1 MCMKIKKVLSVFIL
15 ASLLVSCATPARL
28 YKNGEY
34 YKATIASVKRLRS
47 KPDDIKVQDILT
59 KTYSLAI
66 DYLQQSINDLQYEKD
81 PNKYYS
87 IVKYYN
93 MLNTMANEI
102 MRCPKAYELI
112 PEPIDFVA
120 ELQAAKETG
129 AEEFYSLG
137 IEALEQNDVKQA
149 RLALFYFD
157 NANNFI
163 RGYKDINSM
172 TKEAQNKSILKVA
185 VQKPLIST
193 KYQLSSDFF
202 FDNLLEGLNNANYR
216 NRVDFFGQSSRSTNN
231 NAHQIIILDFV
242 DFTVGNT
249 MESRKIIDCK
259 RDSVITDYVNIRGQ
273 SYPVYNTVRA
283 RFIETDVEIVS
294 AGILSVQVIDS
305 KTKKVIRKSE
315 FRGRYIWAST
325 WATYEG
331 DQRALNQ
338 RQIDL
343 YNRGIEI
350 PPPPQTLFVEFTK
363 PIYAQTIDFLTDY
376 YYHY

>member
-1 MCMKIKKVLSVFIL
+1 MKLKKPLSVLIL
-15 ASLLVSCATPARL
+15 ALLLGSCATPARL
-28 YKNGEY
+28 YNKGEY
-34 YKATIASVKRLRS
+34 YKATIAAVKRLRS
-47 KPDDIKVQDILT
+47 KPDDTKVQDILT
-59 KTYSLAI
+59 KTYPLAI
-66 DYLQQSINDLQYEKD
+66 DYLQQSINSLQHQKD

-112 PEPIDFVA
+112 PEPIDFDA
-120 ELQAAKETG
+120 ELQATKEAG

-137 IEALEQNDVKQA
+137 IDALGQNDVKQA
-149 RLALFYFD
+149 RLALFYFN

-163 RGYKDINSM
+163 EGYKDINSM
-172 TKEAQNKSILKVA
+172 IKKAQAESILKVV
-185 VQKPLIST
+185 VQKPIISAH
-193 KYQLSSDFF
+193 YQLSSDFF
-202 FDNLLEGLNNANYR
+202 FDNLLEGLNDANHR
-216 NRVDFFGQSSRSTNN
+216 NRVDFFGQSSRLHNN
-231 NAHQIIILDFV
+231 NNIHQIIVLDFV

-249 MESRKIIDCK
+249 LESRKVTDCK
-259 RDSVITDYVNIRGQ
+259 RDSVITDYVNIGGQ
-273 SYPVYNTVRA
+273 RHPVYGTARA

-294 AGILSVQVIDS
+294 AGILRVKIIDNR
-305 KTKKVIRKSE
+305 TKKVIRKDD
-315 FRGRYIWAST
+315 FRGKYIWTST

-343 YNRGIEI
+343 CNRGREL

-363 PIYAQTIDFLTDY
+363 PIYTQTIDFLTDY

>member
-1 MCMKIKKVLSVFIL
+1 MKIKTTLSIL
-15 ASLLVSCATPARL
+15 TLALLLGSCATPARL
-28 YKNGEY
+28 YKKGEY
-34 YKATIASVKRLRS
+34 YKATIASVKKLRS

-59 KTYSLAI
+59 KAYPLAI
-66 DYLQQSINDLQYEKD
+66 DYLQQSINSLQYEKG

-93 MLNTMANEI
+93 MLNTMAKEI

-112 PEPIDFVA
+112 PEPINFDI
-120 ELQAAKETG
+120 ELQAVKETG

-137 IEALEQNDVKQA
+137 LEALEQDDVKQA

-172 TKEAQNKSILKVA
+172 IKEAQSKSILKVV
-185 VQKPLIST
+185 VQKPIISA

-202 FDNLLEGLNNANYR
+202 FDNLLEGLKDANYS
-216 NRVDFFGQSSRSTNN
+216 NRVDFFGQSSHSNNN
-231 NAHQIIILDFV
+231 NAHQIILLDFV

-249 MESRKIIDCK
+249 LESRKVVDCK
-259 RDSVITDYVNIRGQ
+259 RDSVITDYINIRGQ

-294 AGILSVQVIDS
+294 AGILSVRIIDNR
-305 KTKKVIRKSE
+305 TKKVIRKSE
-315 FRGRYIWAST
+315 FKGKYIWTST
-325 WATYEG
+325 WATYDG
-331 DQRALNQ
+331 DKRALNQ
-338 RQIDL
+338 KQIDL
-343 YNRGIEI
+343 CNIGREV

-363 PIYAQTIDFLTDY
+363 PIYTQTIDFLTDY